1 MESGF
6 VATTETNS
14 GAASFVGQVLDGST
28 LTITDCNNSA
38 DISSAG
44 FFAGGLVANVEG
56 DTAGIV
62 MERCSNKY
70 GTITAENRAAGG
82 LLGYMGGNSLRII
95 DSYST
100 GSVTAD
106 ARTGGVLG
114 SIEEDVTG
122 SFLIANCYSMG
133 AITSTSTNDGHGIVG
148 RSGTNDLTVS
158 NCYYSSTTTPT
169 TNGAKDDGAIA
180 KTSDEFGS
188 GEVAWLL
195 NAANT
200 EGVLDVNASADR
212 ALWNQY
218 LVRTPSTGEFQ
229 GGEPNPVLDESDR
242 TGKLVRAAFMIPAPF
257 DNTYAY
263 ANEGTR
269 IALPRGYTAY
279 HLNSSTGTTIT
290 NPYAIAAGT
299 GDFSVYMEGIGTWEA
314 VGAGQDEATLRTT
327 AVVGS
332 NNGYALSG
340 SGSEADPYVISTPEA
355 LAWYAYK
362 VNQHSRTNI
371 VNSDGTLLG
380 FTYDYAYVQLGAD
393 IDLEGKPYG
402 GLADESKA
410 TAADKYANVLKWIPI
425 DQYYPRFDG
434 KGHTVDHLT

>member
-1 MESGF
+1 MTCSSPSTKRPTSAYPAPRRASLWANKPNLATNNGTTEDLAIQLTNPEAFAWYAYKLNTTPSETISGSTTYANANVKLTANIDLTGVSYGGSLDTTTGITPEEKHQNALKWVPMGSAANPFTGTFAGTGTRTARTSISHLTISQAAENAALFSVVGNAKFSGLSVESGF

-133 AITSTSTNDGHGIVG
+133 AITSTSTNDVHGHSRTLGNQRSYRVQLLLQLHHNAHHKWCERRWGHRKNLRRVRLG
-148 RSGTNDLTVS
+148 RGGV
-158 NCYYSSTTTPT
+158 
-169 TNGAKDDGAIA
+169 
-180 KTSDEFGS
+180 
-188 GEVAWLL
+188 LL

-200 EGVLDVNASADR
+200 EACS
-212 ALWNQY
+212 
-218 LVRTPSTGEFQ
+218 
-229 GGEPNPVLDESDR
+229 
-242 TGKLVRAAFMIPAPF
+242 M
-257 DNTYAY
+257 
-263 ANEGTR
+263 
-269 IALPRGYTAY
+269 
-279 HLNSSTGTTIT
+279 
-290 NPYAIAAGT
+290 
-299 GDFSVYMEGIGTWEA
+299 
-314 VGAGQDEATLRTT
+314 
-327 AVVGS
+327 
-332 NNGYALSG
+332 
-340 SGSEADPYVISTPEA
+340 
-355 LAWYAYK
+355 
-362 VNQHSRTNI
+362 
-371 VNSDGTLLG
+371 
-380 FTYDYAYVQLGAD
+380 
-393 IDLEGKPYG
+393 
-402 GLADESKA
+402 
-410 TAADKYANVLKWIPI
+410 
-425 DQYYPRFDG
+425 
-434 KGHTVDHLT
+434 